1 MDAIVH
7 GAIAIGALG
16 VFALMVPE
24 SAGLPVP
31 SEVTLLLAG
40 VAVGQGRMSWW
51 AAIGAATLGN
61 VVGSLVLYRLGR
73 RSALRR
79 RDGRIE
85 RALAR
90 CDRLFGRYGDLA
102 VFVGRLLPL
111 ARSFVSW
118 PAGRA
123 GVPVPRFL
131 ALTIAGCTIWAA
143 AFVAAGALAG
153 DGYAAIGGAVRD
165 VTIGMAAAALAAAL
179 VHRVRRVRRRQP
191 RCSSG
196 T

>member
-1 MDAIVH
+1 MDAVVH
-7 GAIAIGALG
+7 NALAFGALG

-24 SAGLPVP
+24 SAGLPIP
-31 SEVTLLLAG
+31 SELTLLLAG
-40 VAVGQGRMSWW
+40 VAVGQGRMAWW
-51 AAIGAATLGN
+51 AAVGAATLGN
-61 VVGSLVLYRLGR
+61 VVGSMLLYRLGR

-79 RDGRIE
+79 RDGRVE

-90 CDRLFGRYGDLA
+90 CDRLFERHGDAA

-123 GVPVPRFL
+123 GMPLARFVL
-131 ALTIAGCTIWAA
+131 LTFAGCALWAA

-153 DGYAAIGGAVRD
+153 DGYAVAGSAVRD
-165 VTIGMAAAALAAAL
+165 ATIGVAAAL
-179 VHRVRRVRRRQP
+179 VVAAAVRRRRQR
-191 RCSSG
+191 RCSTG

>member
-1 MDAIVH
+1 MGTIVH
-7 GAIAIGALG
+7 LAIAFGALG
-16 VFALMVPE
+16 VFVLMVPE
-24 SAGLPVP
+24 SAGLPIP

-40 VAVGQGRMSWW
+40 VAVGAGHMAWW
-51 AAIGAATLGN
+51 AAIGAATAGN
-61 VVGSLVLYRLGR
+61 VVGSLALYRLGR

-79 RDGRIE
+79 RDGRVE

-90 CDRLFGRYGDLA
+90 CDALFARHGEAA

-123 GVPVPRFL
+123 GVPLGRFV
-131 ALTIAGCTIWAA
+131 ALTTAGCAIWAA

-153 DGYAAIGGAVRD
+153 SGWEAIGGVVRD
-165 VTIGMAAAALAAAL
+165 VTLAAAAAMLLAAA
-179 VHRVRRVRRRQP
+179 VRHLRQ
-191 RCSSG
+191 RFSSG

>member
-1 MDAIVH
+1 MAALVH
-7 GAIAIGALG
+7 IAFAFGALG
-16 VFALMVPE
+16 VFLLMVPE
-24 SAGLPVP
+24 SAGLPIP

-61 VVGSLVLYRLGR
+61 MVGSILLYRLGR

-79 RDGRIE
+79 RDGRVE

-90 CDRLFGRYGDLA
+90 CDRLFARYGDSA
-102 VFVGRLLPL
+102 VFVARLLPL

-118 PAGRA
+118 PAGRV
-123 GVPVPRFL
+123 GVPVGRFL
-131 ALTIAGCTIWAA
+131 LLTLAGCAIWAA

-153 DGYAAIGGAVRD
+153 NSWQAVGGVVRD
-165 VTIGMAAAALAAAL
+165 ATIALAAAALLLAAA
-179 VHRVRRVRRRQP
+179 VRRLRQP

>member
-1 MDAIVH
+1 MDALLHTAVAL
-7 GAIAIGALG
+7 GAIG
-16 VFALMVPE
+16 VFVLMVPE
-24 SAGLPVP
+24 SAGLPIP

-40 VAVGQGRMSWW
+40 VAVGQGRVSWW
-51 AAIGAATLGN
+51 AAVAAATLGN
-61 VVGSLVLYRLGR
+61 LAGSTVLYRLGR

-79 RDGRIE
+79 RNGRVE

-90 CDRLFGRYGDLA
+90 CDRLFGRYGDAA

-123 GVPVPRFL
+123 GVPAVRF
-131 ALTIAGCTIWAA
+131 AVLTTAGCAIWAA
-143 AFVAAGALAG
+143 AFVGAGALAG
-153 DGYAAIGGAVRD
+153 DRWQAVGAGVRD
-165 VTIGMAAAALAAAL
+165 VTIGLAAAL
-179 VHRVRRVRRRQP
+179 VLGAAARRCYL
-191 RCSSG
+191 RCSTG

>member
-7 GAIAIGALG
+7 IALALGALG
-16 VFALMVPE
+16 VFLLMVPE
-24 SAGLPVP
+24 SAGLPIP
-31 SEVTLLLAG
+31 SEVTLLVAG
-40 VAVGQGRMSWW
+40 VAVSQGQMTWW
-51 AAIGAATLGN
+51 AAIGAATAGN
-61 VVGSLVLYRLGR
+61 VVGSMALYRLGR

-79 RDGRIE
+79 RDGRVE

-90 CDRLFGRYGDLA
+90 CDALFARHGDAA

-118 PAGRA
+118 PAGRT
-123 GVPVPRFL
+123 GVPAGRFL
-131 ALTIAGCTIWAA
+131 ALTTAGCAAWAA

-153 DGYAAIGGAVRD
+153 NGWHAVGGTVRD
-165 VTIGMAAAALAAAL
+165 VTLAAAAAMVLAAA
-179 VHRVRRVRRRQP
+179 VRRARQ
-191 RCSSG
+191 RFSSG